1 MIFFL
6 FSDFFLPPSVI
17 DTLQVF
23 ARTRKLPHKWPYTR
37 ERTLPS
43 LKSQEHTHHSDFSLP
58 WPRKYSTHFLGQGKA
73 GQRSFQECKSN
84 AEETQKLR
92 GPRSDGRPSSIINSP
107 SSRKGEVNG
116 ACALPWI
123 HPVSLSQPMFP
134 GFKAQPDPHYPGA
147 TLGLGILHLSLI
159 LLCWNRPWRGKGH
172 DGEPR
177 KRSLVQKAPKQKN
190 HGSILPKQRRAEWP
204 GGTKSPTSPDHWTP
218 PVCKLLIPWQEIA
231 REVARS
237 KTESLQLSTHTVPL
251 PPPCSLQFLQCI
263 KWIIWYLLWPVGWI
277 PSPTC
282 PASPHSCLF

>member
-1 MIFFL
+1 MLTTRSRSDFFF
-6 FSDFFLPPSVI
+6 FSVIFFLPPSVI

-23 ARTRKLPHKWPYTR
+23 ARTRKLPHKWPYTG

-58 WPRKYSTHFLGQGKA
+58 WPRKYSTHFLGQGNA

-123 HPVSLSQPMFP
+123 HPVSLSHPMFP
-134 GFKAQPDPHYPGA
+134 GFKAQSDPHYPGA

-177 KRSLVQKAPKQKN
+177 KGSLVQKAPQ
-190 HGSILPKQRRAEWP
+190 
-204 GGTKSPTSPDHWTP
+204 
-218 PVCKLLIPWQEIA
+218 
-231 REVARS
+231 
-237 KTESLQLSTHTVPL
+237 TEKPRL
-251 PPPCSLQFLQCI
+251 
-263 KWIIWYLLWPVGWI
+263 
-277 PSPTC
+277 
-282 PASPHSCLF
+282 HSA